1 MLLEVIVQNAKEAV
15 EAEKLGAGRLEL
27 VSAINEGGLTPSY
40 GTIKRVLES
49 VSIPVQ
55 VMIRPH
61 SQNFFYDESE
71 LETIL
76 EDVRNVLNLG
86 CYGIVFG
93 SLNKDSTVDE
103 KTLEKIIQLS
113 DNLDIT
119 FHRAFDEIDQQLRA
133 YRVLNN
139 YNNQVKRIL
148 TSGGSDNCLEGI
160 EDLKN
165 LVQFSRELEG
175 PSILCGGGLNPEN
188 IKEIHQVVSSN
199 EYHFGR
205 GVRKNQSFAHGF
217 KKEAFE
223 RIMELRRNEH
233 ENSI

>member
-1 MLLEVIVQNAKEAV
+1 MLLEVIVQDDQEAV

-27 VSAINEGGLTPSY
+27 VSAINEGGLTPSF

-61 SQNFFYDESE
+61 SRNFFYDEPE

-76 EDVRNVLNLG
+76 EDVKNVLNLG
-86 CYGIVFG
+86 GYGIVFG
-93 SLNKDSTVDE
+93 ALNKNSTVDE
-103 KTLEKIIQLS
+103 KALERIIRLS

-119 FHRAFDEIDQQLRA
+119 FHRAFDEIGHQLNA

-139 YNNQVKRIL
+139 YKNQVKRIL
-148 TSGGSDNCLEGI
+148 TSGGQDSCLKGI
-160 EDLKN
+160 EELKN
-165 LVQFSRELEG
+165 LVQLSQELEG
-175 PSILCGGGLNPEN
+175 PSILCGGGLTPDN
-188 IKEIHQVVSSN
+188 IEEIHQAVSSN

-205 GVRKNQSFAHGF
+205 GVRKNQSFASGF

-223 RIMELRRNEH
+223 RITELRRNEH